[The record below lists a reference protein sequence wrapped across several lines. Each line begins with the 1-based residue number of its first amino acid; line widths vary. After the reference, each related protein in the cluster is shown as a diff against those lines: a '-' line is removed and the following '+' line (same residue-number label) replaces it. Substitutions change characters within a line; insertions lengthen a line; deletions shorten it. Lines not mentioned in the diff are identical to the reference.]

1 MRIAYLYWMKNDP
14 DRIRIVA
21 PEHAAY
27 WRGLALSG
35 YLGGSF
41 ADRSGGLITF
51 ETDSVEAAE
60 RAIGADPFV
69 RENLL
74 ESSVVKR
81 WMLE

>member
-35 YLGGSF
+35 YLGW
-41 ADRSGGLITF
+41 A
-51 ETDSVEAAE
+51 
-60 RAIGADPFV
+60 V
-69 RENLL
+69 R
-74 ESSVVKR
+74 R
-81 WMLE
+81 